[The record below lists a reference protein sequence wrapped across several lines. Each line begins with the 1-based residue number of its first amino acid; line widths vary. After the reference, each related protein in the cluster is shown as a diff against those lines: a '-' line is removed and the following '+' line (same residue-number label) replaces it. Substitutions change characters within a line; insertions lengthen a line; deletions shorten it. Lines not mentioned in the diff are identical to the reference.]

1 MVTVCIWSTKKVT
14 RCVTALYPPIAGQ
27 KSTLRDGN
35 ARQIL
40 TDILPKTM
48 QSIWAG
54 QPVALLAWLKNF
66 EPETLQKARYIFMVK
81 DLIRF
86 YLTGEAFLEL
96 TDISGTNL
104 INVRDCKYDDE
115 LLAWWGLDELRDKLP
130 PSNAQQNAAEK
141 SLTTWPV

>member
-1 MVTVCIWSTKKVT
+1 MATLT
-14 RCVTALYPPIAGQ
+14 RIPYRHFAKNDAVHLGRTTCRPAV
-27 KSTLRDGN
+27 
-35 ARQIL
+35 
-40 TDILPKTM
+40 
-48 QSIWAG
+48 
-54 QPVALLAWLKNF
+54 WLKDF

-115 LLAWWGLDELRDKLP
+115 LLAWWELDELRDKLP

>member
-1 MVTVCIWSTKKVT
+1 MAVTGHGNGLYLVDEEGHPVRNGIISTDS
-14 RCVTALYPPIAGQ
+14 RA

-35 ARQIL
+35 AHQNS
-40 TDILPKTM
+40 LPTFC
-48 QSIWAG
+48 QNDAVHLGRTTCRPAG
-54 QPVALLAWLKNF
+54 MAEGFRARDAA
-66 EPETLQKARYIFMVK
+66 KARYIFMVK

-130 PSNAQQNAAEK
+130 PSNAQQNAAENH
-141 SLTTWPV
+141 

>member
-1 MVTVCIWSTKKVT
+1 MATLT
-14 RCVTALYPPIAGQ
+14 RIPYRHFAKNDAVHLGRTTCRPAGMAEGFRA
-27 KSTLRDGN
+27 RD
-35 ARQIL
+35 A
-40 TDILPKTM
+40 
-48 QSIWAG
+48 A
-54 QPVALLAWLKNF
+54 
-66 EPETLQKARYIFMVK
+66 KARYIFMVK

-115 LLAWWGLDELRDKLP
+115 LLAWWELDELRDKLP

>member
-1 MVTVCIWSTKKVT
+1 M
-14 RCVTALYPPIAGQ
+14 A
-27 KSTLRDGN
+27 TL
-35 ARQIL
+35 ARI
-40 TDILPKTM
+40 PYRHFAKTM

-66 EPETLQKARYIFMVK
+66 EPETLQKRVIFYGQGP
-81 DLIRF
+81 DPF

-130 PSNAQQNAAEK
+130 PIKRSTECCGK

>member
-1 MVTVCIWSTKKVT
+1 MATLARIPYRHFAKNNAVHLGRTTCRPAGMAEGVRARDAAKS
-14 RCVTALYPPIAGQ
+14 ALYFYGQ
-27 KSTLRDGN
+27 GPD
-35 ARQIL
+35 
-40 TDILPKTM
+40 P
-48 QSIWAG
+48 
-54 QPVALLAWLKNF
+54 
-66 EPETLQKARYIFMVK
+66 
-81 DLIRF
+81 F

-104 INVRDCKYDDE
+104 INVRDCQYDDE